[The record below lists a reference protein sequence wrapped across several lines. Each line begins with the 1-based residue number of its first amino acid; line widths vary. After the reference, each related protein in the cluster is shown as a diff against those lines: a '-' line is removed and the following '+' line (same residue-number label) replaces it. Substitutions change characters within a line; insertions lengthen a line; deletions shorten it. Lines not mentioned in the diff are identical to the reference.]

1 MNIYD
6 NFMSYIV
13 LNKTHYKV
21 VIIPYSSLSIE
32 YAKVF
37 VNGIDYMCSHIE
49 ENILES
55 EDIEYNNYYEL
66 INIDINF
73 EINSMDY
80 SKKQLINSK

>member
-1 MNIYD
+1 
-6 NFMSYIV
+6 
-13 LNKTHYKV
+13 
-21 VIIPYSSLSIE
+21 
-32 YAKVF
+32 
-37 VNGIDYMCSHIE
+37 MCSHIE